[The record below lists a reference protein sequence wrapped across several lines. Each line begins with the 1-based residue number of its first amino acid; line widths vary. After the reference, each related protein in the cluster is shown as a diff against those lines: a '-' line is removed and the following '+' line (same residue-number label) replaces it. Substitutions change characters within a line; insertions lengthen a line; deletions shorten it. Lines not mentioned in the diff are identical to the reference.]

1 MLQAWADNLRLSI
14 PVPIVLDV
22 AVGNP
27 LETTGARAG
36 GKVFRQPGVA
46 IYTTDTGAVHARWNP
61 ARATA
66 TLDPGS
72 TTARVTLSRG
82 AMTRLDECARVFLS
96 AVLILLLRR
105 VGWHHVHGGI
115 AIDPCG
121 KGWLIVG
128 DSGAGKSTT
137 TALLAASGWRV
148 GNDDIVFLGEAGRSR
163 NRVVVAAA
171 HTPIALRED
180 MSRRL
185 GSTHEPQPERG
196 KMIYWPE
203 DLGGRWVD
211 RVEPDVIMFISA
223 NGSGGDAESEPGAVT
238 RAEAMAAP
246 EATARLVRA
255 SAWVMLEPQL
265 AQGHL
270 ELLARLA
277 RQARC
282 FRIRLAEDL
291 FTSPQRLQELIA

>member
-1 MLQAWADNLRLSI
+1 MLQAWADNLRLSL
-14 PVPIVLDV
+14 PVAVALDV
-22 AVGNP
+22 VVGNP

-46 IYTTDTGAVHARWNP
+46 IYTADTGTVHARWNP

-66 TLDPGS
+66 ALDPGS

-105 VGWHHVHGGI
+105 VGWHHLHAGI
-115 AIDPCG
+115 AIDPAG

-137 TALLAASGWRV
+137 TALLAAAGWRV
-148 GNDDIVFLGEAGRSR
+148 GNDDIVFLGEGGKSR
-163 NRVVVAAA
+163 NRVVVVAAR
-171 HTPIALRED
+171 TPIALRED
-180 MSRRL
+180 MGRRF
-185 GSTHEPQPERG
+185 GSKQDLLSAHG
-196 KMIYWPE
+196 KMTYWPE
-203 DLGGRWVD
+203 DLGGHWVD
-211 RVEPDVIMFISA
+211 RVEPDVIVFVSA
-223 NGSGGDAESEPGAVT
+223 NRDEGITHAETMSS
-238 RAEAMAAP
+238 R

-255 SAWVMLEPQL
+255 SAWVMLEPHL

-282 FRIRLAEDL
+282 FRVRLAEDL
-291 FTSPQRLQELIA
+291 FTSPERLQDLIA

>member
-27 LETTGARAG
+27 LETNGARAG

-46 IYTTDTGAVHARWNP
+46 IYTTDSGAVHARWNP

-66 TLDPGS
+66 ALDAGS

-82 AMTRLDECARVFLS
+82 AMSRLDECARVFLS

-115 AIDPCG
+115 AIDPTG

-148 GNDDIVFLGEAGRSR
+148 GNDDIVFLGEAGKARD
-163 NRVVVAAA
+163 RVVVAAA

-180 MSRRL
+180 MGRRL
-185 GSTHEPQPERG
+185 GAKQDALPARG

-203 DLGGRWVD
+203 DLGGRWID
-211 RVEPDVIMFISA
+211 RVEPDVIMFVSA
-223 NGSGGDAESEPGAVT
+223 RPGGESERSRVT
-238 RAEAMAAP
+238 RAETMTSP

-255 SAWVMLEPQL
+255 SAWVMLEPHL
-265 AQGHL
+265 AQNHL

-277 RQARC
+277 RQARS
-282 FRIRLAEDL
+282 FRVRLAEDL
-291 FTSPQRLQELIA
+291 FTSPERLQELIA

>member
-14 PVPIVLDV
+14 PVPIALDV

-27 LETTGARAG
+27 LETTGARAA

-46 IYTTDTGAVHARWNP
+46 IYTTESGAVHARWNP

-72 TTARVTLSRG
+72 TTARVTLSPG

-121 KGWLIVG
+121 KGWLIIG

-148 GNDDIVFLGEAGRSR
+148 GNDDIVFLGEAGSSR
-163 NRVVVAAA
+163 DRVVVAAA

-180 MSRRL
+180 MNLRL
-185 GSTHEPQPERG
+185 GSTHEPLPARG
-196 KMIYWPE
+196 KMTYWPE

-223 NGSGGDAESEPGAVT
+223 SRMASEGEPGTVT
-238 RAEAMAAP
+238 RAETMASP

-255 SAWVMLEPQL
+255 SAWVMLEPNL

-282 FRIRLAEDL
+282 FRVRLAEDL

>member
-1 MLQAWADNLRLSI
+1 MLQAWADGLRLSL
-14 PVPIVLDV
+14 PVAVAIDV
-22 AVGNP
+22 VVGNP

-46 IYTTDTGAVHARWNP
+46 IYTADTGTVHARWNP

-66 TLDPGS
+66 ALDPGS

-105 VGWHHVHGGI
+105 VGWHHLHGGI
-115 AIDPCG
+115 AIDPAG

-137 TALLAASGWRV
+137 TALLAAAGWRV
-148 GNDDIVFLGEAGRSR
+148 GNDDIVFLGESGTSPDRI
-163 NRVVVAAA
+163 VVAAA
-171 HTPIALRED
+171 RTPIALRED
-180 MSRRL
+180 MGRRF
-185 GSTHEPQPERG
+185 GSKQDLLSAHG
-196 KMIYWPE
+196 KMICWPE

-211 RVEPDVIMFISA
+211 RVEPDVIVFVSA
-223 NGSGGDAESEPGAVT
+223 NRDEGITHAETMSS
-238 RAEAMAAP
+238 R

-255 SAWVMLEPQL
+255 SAWVMLEPNL

-282 FRIRLAEDL
+282 FRVRLAEDL